1 MLQALAHDP
10 ASRIIRDT
18 AATGGEVKTKAA
30 NQRAPHSGLAQLT
43 IAVILCAALIQTTAW
58 AADKALLDTLLDNGA
73 ITAEQ
78 YDQLLAKPELNS
90 ADVLGGADETVG
102 DRAADSVLPDA
113 EDSPALDPAI
123 TAEIDRA
130 IDSRLPVKASYT
142 SKGFR
147 LETRDGNFQTNLQWR
162 AQWRYNSIEG
172 ADPRQVS
179 DFTDARTSNFEARR
193 LRMKIGGHGYRPW
206 LKYYFEVDL
215 QPSREV
221 DDDSADSSARVID
234 WRIDIA
240 KWDWASLRV
249 GQWKIDLNRERVDS
263 SGRQQFVERSIVN
276 RVFTIDRQVGIQ
288 LRGHLLKST
297 PAELR
302 YYVGAF
308 NGEGRGVTNPDGK
321 AMYMGRLQWNFFGR
335 DLPWRQ
341 TDVEYTELPTG
352 SLAFAGATNTG
363 VCTRWSSGGCGN
375 LDGFAAP
382 GAADPDQFKIDQTV
396 QELAFKW
403 RGFSFQQEYHRK
415 IIADRSELTK
425 SALTGGYVQSGYF
438 FHYLLEPVPKPLEL
452 AMRYAFVDEPNATDR
467 SIENERREFSVV
479 ANWFFSGH
487 NNKLTL
493 DYSYLTLNDG
503 LLAQHEAENRLRLQ
517 WDISF

>member
-1 MLQALAHDP
+1 MKITANKYRSICGRLCQLCVTGLFAGILGLQ
-10 ASRIIRDT
+10 T
-18 AATGGEVKTKAA
+18 
-30 NQRAPHSGLAQLT
+30 QAQ
-43 IAVILCAALIQTTAW
+43 
-58 AADKALLDTLLDNGA
+58 AADKALLDILLDNGA

-78 YDQLLAKPELNS
+78 YEQLLAKPELSS
-90 ADVLGGADETVG
+90 ADVLGGGAESESSPAT
-102 DRAADSVLPDA
+102 AADSPEPGSA
-113 EDSPALDPAI
+113 AGLDPAI

-130 IDSRLPVKASYT
+130 IDEKLPVKASYT
-142 SKGFR
+142 DKGFR
-147 LETRDGNFQTNLQWR
+147 LETRDGRFQTNLQWR

-172 ADPRQVS
+172 PDPRQVRN
-179 DFTDARTSNFEARR
+179 FTDPRTSNFEARR
-193 LRMKIGGHGYRPW
+193 LRMKIGGYGYQPW

-221 DDDSADSSARVID
+221 DDDSADGSARVFD
-234 WRIDIA
+234 WRIDIT

-276 RVFTIDRQVGIQ
+276 RIFTIDRQVGIQ
-288 LRGHLLKST
+288 LRGRVLKDT
-297 PAELR
+297 PAEFR

-308 NGEGRGVTNPDGK
+308 NGEGRGVANPDGN
-321 AMYMGRLQWNFFGR
+321 AMWMGRLQWNFLGR
-335 DLPWRQ
+335 DLEWRQ

-352 SLAFAGATNTG
+352 SLAFAGSTNTG
-363 VCTRWSSGGCGN
+363 KCTRWSSEGCGN
-375 LDGFAAP
+375 LDGFTP
-382 GAADPDQFKIDQTV
+382 VGSADPDQFKVDQTV

-403 RGFSFQQEYHRK
+403 RGFSLQQEYHRK
-415 IIADRSELTK
+415 IVADRTQLTK
-425 SALTGGYVQSGYF
+425 NSLTGGYIQSGYF

-467 SIENERREFSVV
+467 NLENERNEFSLV

-493 DYSYLTLNDG
+493 DYSYLTLNDRF
-503 LLAQHEAENRLRLQ
+503 LNQREAENRMRLQ